1 VTDTVE
7 STTLKPHIESVR
19 LITPAKHDAV
29 APLCQEFLRTYA
41 DTPTGQQQLRLY
53 TRGRDVARTNFALIT
68 AAAARGD
75 DVTDRVLLQLIP
87 YVDSAANRQRN
98 AWTYVAPAITGDM
111 RKWYERKGWTRA
123 TEWPRVT
130 QAILN
135 FVQRAVQKPEQLKL
149 ACAEFGRL
157 SYTKGFQTGT
167 LTPILNALRP
177 DEFTLITNKSRRVL
191 NYLTE
196 ANFTQALTDYPAA
209 NAAMMQLIQAL
220 TNLLRADAP
229 PSAPIADRFDLFCHW
244 LVTIKKYAFRDMQAW
259 KIAPG
264 EETAQWEEWREGGFV
279 AIGGD
284 EIGDLTEMRR
294 AEFVA
299 LRDQIAAEQP
309 AWSKRALEQ
318 AWRFAH
324 QIKEGD
330 RVVVVRKD
338 ETPATQAD
346 AANHEVLGM
355 GVVAG
360 AYYFV
365 PGLHQGHCLPVEW
378 DDTQRRRVNLGGDRK
393 TVMRLSQS
401 QFDAIAQAAPIA
413 QYEAPKKSRNPKRM
427 RENSPAYQTDDS
439 SDMPAPLSP
448 LPQAVDG
455 MVVTDT
461 AAPPVLNPLYPLT
474 EVAEQT
480 ALEETL
486 LQRWVNAIRRKG
498 QAIIYGP
505 PGTGKTFLADH
516 LARHLVAGSDG
527 FTDLVQFH
535 PSYAYEDFVQGIRPK
550 TNYGQLSY
558 AIVPGRFLEFCQ
570 QAAQRT
576 GPCVLIIDEI
586 NRANLVRVFGELM
599 VLLEYRDRQIALAGG
614 GPPFAIPSNV
624 YLIGTMNT
632 TDRSIAL
639 VDHALRRRFAFLP
652 LYPNYKALRTF
663 HEREQTGFPVE
674 QLVAVLQRVNAQI
687 DDKDYAVGIAF
698 FMRKYLGR
706 ELEDIWRMEIEPYLE
721 EYFFDNLDRVEE
733 FRWAQIAPELDTTS
747 SA

>member
-1 VTDTVE
+1 MKDTVE
-7 STTLKPHIESVR
+7 STTLKSNTESVR
-19 LITPAKHDAV
+19 QITPAKRDAV
-29 APLCQEFLRTYA
+29 APLCQEFLHTYA
-41 DTPTGQQQLRLY
+41 HTPTGQQQLRLY
-53 TRGRDVARTNFALIT
+53 ARGRDVARTNFALIT

-111 RKWYERKGWTRA
+111 RKWYERKGWTRP
-123 TEWPRVT
+123 TEWPRVA

-135 FVQRAVQKPEQLKL
+135 FVQRAVQKPEQLKV

-167 LTPILNALRP
+167 LTPILNALHP
-177 DEFTLITNKSRRVL
+177 DEFMLITNKSRRVL

-196 ANFTQALTDYPAA
+196 ANFTQAITDYPAA
-209 NAAMMQLIQAL
+209 NAAMMQLLQAM
-220 TNLLRADAP
+220 TDLLRADAP
-229 PSAPIADRFDLFCHW
+229 PSMPIADRFDLFCHW

-284 EIGDLTEMRR
+284 EIGDLTDMRR

-338 ETPATQAD
+338 EETPVTQAD

-378 DDTQRRRVNLGGDRK
+378 DDIQRRRVNLGRDRK
-393 TVMRLSQS
+393 TVLRLSQP
-401 QFDAIAQAAPIA
+401 QFDAIAQAEPIA
-413 QYEAPKKSRNPKRM
+413 QYEEPKKSRKPKRM
-427 RENSPAYQTDDS
+427 RESSPAYQTAGA
-439 SDMPAPLSP
+439 SDTPDGLPP
-448 LPQAVDG
+448 LPQAVADAG
-455 MVVTDT
+455 IDK
-461 AAPPVLNPLYPLT
+461 AAPVLINPPYPLT

-480 ALEETL
+480 AQEETL

-516 LARHLVAGSDG
+516 LARHLIGGSDG

-570 QAAQRT
+570 QAAQRI

-652 LYPNYKALRTF
+652 LYPNYRALRTF

-674 QLVAVLQRVNAQI
+674 QLVEILQRVNTQI

-698 FMRKYLGR
+698 FMRKSLGR
-706 ELEDIWRMEIEPYLE
+706 EIEDIWRMEIEPYLE
-721 EYFFDNLDRVEE
+721 EYFFDNLERVEE
-733 FRWAQIAPELDTTS
+733 FRWAQIASELVD
-747 SA
+747 